1 MLQRMRILFA
11 WELGAGMGH
20 LAPHRKLLEAL
31 KARGHE
37 VTVVSRDVARADK
50 AFSGL
55 SFPVHQAPLFLGKP
69 DPAHNPTA
77 TMAQVLHNAGLY
89 DSAALLSRTRA
100 WDRLLQWIRPELV
113 LMDYAPTLQLA
124 LRGSALPAAV
134 FATGYFVPPPVV
146 PVPVY
151 WSMRGRLPPHVK
163 TGEEETLAVF
173 NRVLEARDQA
183 PLLGL
188 SHLWHDDF
196 LPILKTYPDLD
207 HYPERQG
214 GLYVGS
220 PPSPRGQP
228 PRWPESAGK
237 RIFAYLKPSP
247 IVGDLLEALKATSE
261 PVLIASDGLSQSVR
275 DLFSSNR
282 MVFETSPIDLYETF
296 ETAHLAVTNANHGT
310 TSHALSA
317 GVPVLAVPLHLEQ
330 SLIAART
337 EALGAGLTVNS
348 KRPGDI
354 QGQLGRLLD
363 ESSFAKAARDFAERN
378 RGLSMEKHL
387 SLVFQALDK
396 IAPVGGF
403 SE

>member
-1 MLQRMRILFA
+1 MRILFA

-37 VTVVSRDVARADK
+37 VTVISRDVARADK

-55 SFPVHQAPLFLGKP
+55 DFPVHQAPVFLGKP
-69 DPAHNPTA
+69 DPSYNPTA

-89 DSAALLSRTRA
+89 ETKALLSRTRA
-100 WDRLLQWIRPELV
+100 WDRLLEWTRPELV

-151 WSMRGRLPPHVK
+151 WSMRGRLPDHVAK
-163 TGEEETLAVF
+163 GEGETLAVF
-173 NRVLEARDQA
+173 NEVLEARGQT
-183 PLLGL
+183 PLSGL

-196 LPILKTYPDLD
+196 LSILKTYPDLD
-207 HYPERQG
+207 HYPEREG

-220 PPSPRGQP
+220 PPSPRGIP
-228 PRWPESAGK
+228 ARWPQSAGK
-237 RIFAYLKPSP
+237 RIFAYLKSSP
-247 IVGDLLEALKATSE
+247 IVGDLLEALKESGQ
-261 PVLIASDGLSQSVR
+261 PVLIASDGLSKSVR
-275 DLFSSNR
+275 DLFTSEQ
-282 MVFETSPIDLYETF
+282 MVFETSPVDLYEVF
-296 ETAHLAVTNANHGT
+296 ETARLAVTNANHGT

-317 GVPVLAVPLHLEQ
+317 GVPVLSVPLHLEQ
-330 SLIAART
+330 SIIAART
-337 EALGAGLTVNS
+337 EALGAGLTVNPQ
-348 KRPGDI
+348 RPGDI
-354 QGQLGRLLD
+354 QGQIERLLED
-363 ESSFAKAARDFAERN
+363 GSFSKAARDFAERN

-387 SLVFQALDK
+387 ARVFQALQT
-396 IAPVGGF
+396 IAKVGDF
-403 SE
+403 